1 MSPPITKK
9 ERNVSFYNRKIE
21 IQLPKNFY
29 MCVYPLNSGK
39 KCIAIATC
47 SFKINIVSIDFI
59 K

>member
-1 MSPPITKK
+1 MSPAKTKK
-9 ERNVSFYNRKIE
+9 RKKCSIYNRKIE

-39 KCIAIATC
+39 KCITITTC
-47 SFKINIVSIDFI
+47 SFKINIVSIGFI